1 MKNIKI
7 SKELNPN
14 LGIRRQMEDYV
25 IAEDDLLGDGRF
37 SLYAVL
43 DGHGGQEVAKFA

>member
-1 MKNIKI
+1 
-7 SKELNPN
+7 
-14 LGIRRQMEDYV
+14 MEDYV

-43 DGHGGQEVAKFA
+43 DGHGG